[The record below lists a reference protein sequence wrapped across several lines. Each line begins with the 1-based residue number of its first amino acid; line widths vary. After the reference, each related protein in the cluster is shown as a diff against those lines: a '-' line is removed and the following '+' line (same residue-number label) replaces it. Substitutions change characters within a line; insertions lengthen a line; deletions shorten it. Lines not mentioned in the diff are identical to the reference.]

1 MHAAGQQHTDNTL
14 TTVLTVTSVLW
25 SCPDWRTD
33 ALCSL
38 QTPSREII
46 LTCLQLC
53 QDFTAFVHWCKLIDY
68 WKMHRVHPF
77 WKQMRISFP
86 SGKNKQIHLV
96 VFVNYIPVLFRP
108 CFTNLIT
115 EFYQTTA
122 GMEEKNIKYKKNKSS
137 DKKRKG
143 ALLVA
148 WNAAAEE
155 SEALPTWQT
164 PKSEDRLNVF
174 PRPCI

>member
-1 MHAAGQQHTDNTL
+1 
-14 TTVLTVTSVLW
+14 
-25 SCPDWRTD
+25 
-33 ALCSL
+33 
-38 QTPSREII
+38 
-46 LTCLQLC
+46 
-53 QDFTAFVHWCKLIDY
+53 
-68 WKMHRVHPF
+68 
-77 WKQMRISFP
+77 MRISFP

-108 CFTNLIT
+108 CFTSLIT

-122 GMEEKNIKYKKNKSS
+122 GMEEKNIKYKKNKSR

-155 SEALPTWQT
+155 SEALPT
-164 PKSEDRLNVF
+164 
-174 PRPCI
+174 

>member
-1 MHAAGQQHTDNTL
+1 MHCVPYERPAGKSYWPACNCVKILLHLYTDVN
-14 TTVLTVTSVLW
+14 W
-25 SCPDWRTD
+25 S
-33 ALCSL
+33 
-38 QTPSREII
+38 II
-46 LTCLQLC
+46 ERC
-53 QDFTAFVHWCKLIDY
+53 
-68 WKMHRVHPF
+68 RVHPF

-108 CFTNLIT
+108 CFRTLWWDL
-115 EFYQTTA
+115 YQTTA